1 MSKRADIELKAAEID
16 AALSVLDTL
25 FVEFRSLCY
34 TEDQAYRSAQ
44 KPGKLQSQARVHPH
58 PYFEQPDRYLKV
70 ALAMYPEVRR
80 LHIKPVPKHS
90 SFYDMV
96 KEFPNSHRPRKK

>member
-1 MSKRADIELKAAEID
+1 MELTAAKID

-34 TEDQAYRSAQ
+34 NEDQAYRKAQ
-44 KPGKLQSQARVHPH
+44 SPGKLVGQARRHPH

-70 ALAMYPEVRR
+70 AVAMYPELRR
-80 LHIKPVPKHS
+80 LHIFPVPDKT